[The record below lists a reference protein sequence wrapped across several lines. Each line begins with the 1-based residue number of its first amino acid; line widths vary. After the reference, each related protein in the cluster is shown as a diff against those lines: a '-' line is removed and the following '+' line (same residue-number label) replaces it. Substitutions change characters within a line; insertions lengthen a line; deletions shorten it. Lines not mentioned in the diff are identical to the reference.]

1 MLNHNNSL
9 PLMPT
14 QNGFKHHE
22 LPIENGI
29 DYKNVEIKFIDIC
42 ETDDQPNGIN
52 EQTSETNNKNH
63 ATLAQNKPH
72 IHNIEI
78 FLSQAA
84 KINVTDGIINMKSK
98 SSTNGNCINTTEQ
111 NHNEDLN
118 EDSDE
123 FPKGIRIK
131 NWFSEKC
138 NSNSSLNGSIS
149 SATSSASKLTVF
161 IFICLLLKR
170 DFSYF
175 L

>member
-1 MLNHNNSL
+1 
-9 PLMPT
+9 MPI

-29 DYKNVEIKFIDIC
+29 DYKHVEIKFIDIC
-42 ETDDQPNGIN
+42 ENDDQPNGVN
-52 EQTSETNNKNH
+52 EQTSETNNNNH
-63 ATLAQNKPH
+63 SALTQNKPR

-78 FLSQAA
+78 FLNQAA

-98 SSTNGNCINTTEQ
+98 SSTNGDCINTTEQ
-111 NHNEDLN
+111 NHNYNEDLS

-161 IFICLLLKR
+161 IFLCLLFKR
-170 DFSYF
+170 DDFSFF